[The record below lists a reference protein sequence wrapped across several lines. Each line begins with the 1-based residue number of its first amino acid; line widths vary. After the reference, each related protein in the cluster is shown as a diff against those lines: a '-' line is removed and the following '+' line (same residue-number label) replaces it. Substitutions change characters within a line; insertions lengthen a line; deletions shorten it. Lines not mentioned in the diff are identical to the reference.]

1 MVSKKAK
8 KLIRS
13 KLAYIVHKKHVCTLL
28 KKKKTQQK
36 LYFSK
41 SINGFELHGSLK
53 E

>member
-28 KKKKTQQK
+28 KKKTQQK